1 MQLGLRAYL
10 KHKFTKKSDFLSI
23 GIAIQSDVAIF
34 CILKKDRDE
43 RVVLHSETIVSNQEW
58 GKALKK
64 WASAQNANCT
74 SVFVAFSIDYYQ
86 QFQLDKPNVEAEEIV
101 SALTWSVNELTGSNT
116 SRAIDY
122 IDLPVPLAG
131 NEKVNV
137 VSINDADINYVV
149 ESVISAGL
157 VLESISVEEVV
168 TCNFLL
174 DEPEATITLVQDG
187 SSEICLNIVKQGKLY
202 FSRRLKGF
210 ENLGSFTLDE
220 LKMGIIDS
228 LCVQVQRSMD
238 YFESQ
243 LRQAPVRQ
251 LRLKLDTQH
260 LTALIEQIEQ
270 ALPVKVSSLP
280 HNIILPDD
288 LKDKAI
294 SYTALGAALG
304 AVFKEEV
311 KR

>member
-1 MQLGLRAYL
+1 M
-10 KHKFTKKSDFLSI
+10 SI
-23 GIAIQSDVAIF
+23 GIAIQSDATIF
-34 CILKKDRDE
+34 CILKKDSDGS
-43 RVVLHSETIVSNQEW
+43 VVLHNETIVSDQDW

-64 WASAQNANCT
+64 WAIEQNVNCT
-74 SVFVAFSIDYYQ
+74 PVFVAFSIDYYQ
-86 QFQLDKPNVEAEEIV
+86 QFQLDKPNVEAEEVV
-101 SALTWSVNELTGSNT
+101 SALAWSVNELTDSNT

-122 IDLPVPLAG
+122 TDLPVPLAG
-131 NEKVNV
+131 NDKVNV
-137 VSINDADINYVV
+137 VSVNDKDMHYVV

-157 VLESISVEEVV
+157 PLESISVEEVV

-174 DEPEATITLVQDG
+174 EDPDAVITLIQDG
-187 SSEICLNIVKQGKLY
+187 SPEICLNIVKQGKLY

-228 LCVQVQRSMD
+228 LCVQIQRSMD

-304 AVFKEEV
+304 AVLTEEV